1 MTGTSFCWD
10 YHEPKLY
17 LGKYTIIKELE
28 YARDNDLEYFYQMPG
43 YEKTCIYK
51 MDSPGFEFWD
61 GKRWSKD
68 KDAYKSMCEKDDEV
82 KSPKDMN
89 ELMWRYEKG
98 YFKTH

>member
-1 MTGTSFCWD
+1 
-10 YHEPKLY
+10 
-17 LGKYTIIKELE
+17 
-28 YARDNDLEYFYQMPG
+28 
-43 YEKTCIYK
+43 